1 MTRSMVAT
9 FDTKADLSGNL
20 QAVGS
25 MSAASESPAQLRRV
39 LGMRDLVLMI
49 IGTVIGSGIFLV
61 PGAILRNVG
70 NSVPLALAV
79 WLAGGLLSL
88 LGALTYGE
96 LSAMKPQAGGL
107 YIYVRDCF
115 GAFPAFLFGWTL
127 FFVISSGSIATLAVA
142 FGNYLGEFV
151 QLSPWNI
158 KAVAIAMIF
167 TITAVNVLGTRRSAN
182 LLNITTAIK
191 VFAILAVSVALLAKG
206 QHSVFG
212 DANSPLHPAS

>member
-1 MTRSMVAT
+1 MVAT

-25 MSAASESPAQLRRV
+25 MSAASESPAQLQRV

-61 PGAILRNVG
+61 PGAVLRAVG
-70 NSVPLALAV
+70 NSVPVALMV
-79 WLAGGLLSL
+79 WLTGGILSL
-88 LGALTYGE
+88 LGALTCGE

-107 YIYVRDCF
+107 YVYIRECYGPF
-115 GAFPAFLFGWTL
+115 LGFLFGWTL

-142 FGNYLGEFV
+142 FSSYLGEFM

-158 KAVAIAMIF
+158 KLVAVAMIF
-167 TITAVNVLGTRRSAN
+167 TITAVNVL
-182 LLNITTAIK
+182 
-191 VFAILAVSVALLAKG
+191 
-206 QHSVFG
+206 
-212 DANSPLHPAS
+212 

>member
-1 MTRSMVAT
+1 MVAT

-96 LSAMKPQAGGL
+96 LSAMKPEAGGL
-107 YIYVRDCF
+107 YVYIRDCF
-115 GAFPAFLFGWTL
+115 GPLLAFLFGWTL
-127 FFVISSGSIATLAVA
+127 FFVISAGSVATLAVA
-142 FGNYLGEFV
+142 FSDYLKEFIP
-151 QLSPWNI
+151 LN
-158 KAVAIAMIF
+158 AVAAKLVSVLVIAVIAA
-167 TITAVNVLGTRRSAN
+167 INVRSTRGSADLQN
-182 LLNITTAIK
+182 VTTAIK
-191 VFAILAVSVALLAKG
+191 LGAILLMGGAL
-206 QHSVFG
+206 
-212 DANSPLHPAS
+212 